1 MGGKARYGRATESHL
16 TLPLLCNGSLPLPAL
31 RGEGHRALTD
41 SMTDNPVSFFD
52 AALRGGKFVVTAEV
66 APPVSSDPADL
77 LARALPLKG
86 VATAVNVTD
95 GAGAKAHLSSL
106 VAAHILLQNGIEP
119 IVQMTCRDR
128 NRLALESDLI
138 GAAALGLTNVLMLTG
153 DDPKLGDQPETK
165 PVFDFNSQ
173 ALMQMAQRMRKEH
186 QLPTGTA
193 IKGPLGFVLGGA
205 DTPLDP
211 PQDWTPKSL
220 IAKIEAGCDF
230 VQTQFCMDARIV
242 RNYAKRLMELG
253 VAQRVKILIGVCP
266 IPSARSARW
275 MKEKLFG
282 TIIADDIVD
291 RLDKAADPKT
301 EGKKICAEFLQEL
314 AAIPGIAGAHVMAPQ
329 NVSAIP
335 EVIALSGVAG
345 KPRATSTG

>member
-1 MGGKARYGRATESHL
+1 MSDSPVSHL
-16 TLPLLCNGSLPLPAL
+16 
-31 RGEGHRALTD
+31 
-41 SMTDNPVSFFD
+41 D

-66 APPVSSDPADL
+66 SPPVSTDPADL
-77 LARALPLKG
+77 LARARPLKG
-86 VATAVNVTD
+86 VATAVNLTD

-106 VAAHILLQNGIEP
+106 VAAHFLIQNGIEP

-138 GAAALGLTNVLMLTG
+138 GAVALGIRNVLMLTG

-173 ALMQMAQRMRKEH
+173 ALMQMAHRMRSEH

-193 IKGPLGFVLGGA
+193 IKGPLALLIGGA
-205 DTPLDP
+205 DMPLDP
-211 PQDWTPKSL
+211 PPGWTPKSL
-220 IAKIEAGCDF
+220 IAKIDAGCDF

-242 RNYAKRLMELG
+242 RNYAKRLMDEGL
-253 VAQRVKILIGVCP
+253 AQKVSILIGVCP

-282 TIIADDIVD
+282 TIIDDAIID
-291 RLDKAADPKT
+291 RLEKASDPKA
-301 EGKKICAEFLQEL
+301 EGKAICAEFMQEL
-314 AAIPGIAGAHVMAPQ
+314 ATIPGIAGAHVMAPQ
-329 NVSAIP
+329 AVSAIP
-335 EVIALSGVAG
+335 EVIAQSGVAG
-345 KPRATSTG
+345 KPRAH